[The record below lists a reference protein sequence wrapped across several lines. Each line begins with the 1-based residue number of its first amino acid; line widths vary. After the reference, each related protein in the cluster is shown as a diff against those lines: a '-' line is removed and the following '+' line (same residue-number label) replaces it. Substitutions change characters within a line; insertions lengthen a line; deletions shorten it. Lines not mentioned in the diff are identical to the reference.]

1 MLKQFIS
8 DVERA
13 RLPVV
18 VIIPGVVI
26 HELDSQ
32 KHGTH
37 DSLGWFARTAST
49 WLLEKVKE
57 RRSVKAQAQDETC
70 KKSKNWKTR
79 DPGEAF
85 GERHNDSLILD
96 CCMYFAS
103 KYRTALC
110 SADKILCIECESQK
124 KGALCTK

>member
-1 MLKQFIS
+1 MLKQFVS

-13 RLPVV
+13 RFPVV
-18 VIIPGVVI
+18 VIVPGAVI
-26 HELDSQ
+26 YELDACASNVLLSFHNLTSVRSFRQ

-70 KKSKNWKTR
+70 KESKNWKTR
-79 DPGEAF
+79 DSSEVRLRIYFPSYCTNLIE
-85 GERHNDSLILD
+85 EDRHLGN
-96 CCMYFAS
+96 
-103 KYRTALC
+103 
-110 SADKILCIECESQK
+110 
-124 KGALCTK
+124 GATTR